1 MPARELKSGRLQAR
15 GEAEEMPSDL
25 FFFCDSLKYR
35 MPALPYGA

>member
-15 GEAEEMPSDL
+15 GEAEEPSDL